1 MPITPIPYKLKEL
14 PKDIIPLYNEKND
27 AYGIMIESEF
37 VEIPFDLF
45 HKLFKSGVAAKLLDE
60 SKKKEIKR
68 GIDKAIK
75 KDSSIIGYLG
85 ELRKLGFDRDVL
97 AKFISITLDIPE
109 EDKNVVEEIIKILV
123 ERVDSLQ

>member
-1 MPITPIPYKLKEL
+1 MLINPVPYNLKEL
-14 PKDIIPLYNEKND
+14 PKDIVPLYDEKND
-27 AYGIMIESEF
+27 TCGIMIEGEF

-68 GIDKAIK
+68 GIDRAIK
-75 KDSSIIGYLG
+75 KDSSIIGHIE
-85 ELRKLGFDRDVL
+85 ELRELGFDRDILV
-97 AKFISITLDIPE
+97 KFVSITLDIPE
-109 EDKNVVEEIIKILV
+109 EDKNVVEEIVKVLI